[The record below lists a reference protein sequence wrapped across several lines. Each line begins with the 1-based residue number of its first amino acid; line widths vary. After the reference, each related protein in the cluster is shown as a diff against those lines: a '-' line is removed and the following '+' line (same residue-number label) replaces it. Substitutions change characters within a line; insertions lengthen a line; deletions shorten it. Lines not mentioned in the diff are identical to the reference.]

1 MFFSNGRKGFPFP
14 RSNGKNGYLCLR
26 PKEKKMAH
34 LTSEQ
39 RYTISVMLEKKISQS
54 EIAATIGR
62 HKSVVSREIRRNSDR
77 RNGQYRSD
85 LAQKKYEDRLRGC

>member
-1 MFFSNGRKGFPFP
+1 M
-14 RSNGKNGYLCLR
+14 GKTAIFASVL
-26 PKEKKMAH
+26 KKKKMAH